1 VDVLNVILI
10 FFVGL
15 LTGFLNVMAGGGS
28 MLTLP
33 LLTFLGLSI
42 DVANGTNRVS
52 ILIQNL
58 AATYSFK
65 KNKVHILKRSLI
77 LSIPAT
83 LGAIC
88 GTLVVVQINESLLK
102 KIAAVLILL
111 MGAFIV
117 LKKDVWKKNQIATK
131 KNNIL
136 SYLTFFFIGFYGG
149 FLQAGVGFFFISAL
163 MFLEGFDIVKT
174 NAAKVAIIAVY
185 TIASLI
191 IFAAHNQV
199 DWKIGFVLAIGSAI
213 GSSFGARYMV
223 LNEIVWVKYLLFA
236 AILFAALKMFFS

>member
-1 VDVLNVILI
+1 MDVLKILLT
-10 FFVGL
+10 FAVGL
-15 LTGFLNVMAGGGS
+15 ITGFLNVMAGGGS

-42 DVANGTNRVS
+42 DVANGTNRIS
-52 ILIQNL
+52 ILFQNL
-58 AATYSFK
+58 AASYSFK
-65 KNKVHILKRSLI
+65 KNKIHILKRSLI

-111 MGAFIV
+111 MGTFIV
-117 LKKDVWKKNQIATK
+117 LKKDVWKKNKIATK
-131 KNNIL
+131 KSNIL
-136 SYLTFFFIGFYGG
+136 SYITFFFIGFYGG

-163 MFLEGFDIVKT
+163 VFLEGFDIVKT

-191 IFAAHNQV
+191 IFIIHNQV
-199 DWKIGFVLAIGSAI
+199 DWKIGIVLAIGSAI

-236 AILFAALKMFFS
+236 AILVATIKMFFS

>member
-1 VDVLNVILI
+1 MDLLKIILT

-58 AATYSFK
+58 AASYSFK
-65 KNKVHILKRSLI
+65 KNKIHILKRSLI

-102 KIAAVLILL
+102 KIAAILILL

-117 LKKDVWKKNQIATK
+117 LRKDVWKKNQIATK
-131 KNNIL
+131 KNSLL
-136 SYLTFFFIGFYGG
+136 SYLTFFLIGFYGG

-191 IFAAHNQV
+191 IFATHNQV
-199 DWKIGFVLAIGSAI
+199 DWQIGIVLAIGSAL

-223 LNEIVWVKYLLFA
+223 LNEIVWVRYLLFV